1 MAKNNSSL
9 PGLASTN
16 FQRKLYLWYRSHF
29 RKLPWRDSHSP
40 YKIWVSEVML
50 QQTTVQAVI
59 PYYWEWLRVFPDI
72 ESFSRASLQ
81 KVLKTWEG
89 LGYYQRAKNM
99 HRASQIIMK
108 IYKGQIPQD
117 HDALLRLPGFGPY
130 ISSAVLSFS
139 FDMPYPVIDANVRRI
154 LMRMMRIHE
163 DANPQNDNILIQH
176 LTPFLPQS
184 NISLFNQAMMELG
197 ALVCRPKN
205 PRCLLCPII
214 DFCQAYKAGEQEIIP
229 RPKRRKYR
237 KIETV
242 IGIIKKQ
249 NRILIQKRPSH
260 GLLAD
265 LWEFPGGKRKKGEEL
280 TETLHRE
287 IKEELGAEVL
297 KEKYFTKVAHVYTQF
312 QVTLY
317 AYECT
322 LKDKPNLKENIHR
335 WVTLKGMHE
344 FPMPSGSVKIVRFL
358 EDRKN

>member
-1 MAKNNSSL
+1 MAKKNSSFSG
-9 PGLASTN
+9 PASVH
-16 FQRKLYLWYRSHF
+16 FRRKLYRWYRSHF
-29 RKLPWRDSHSP
+29 RRLPWRDSRSP

-50 QQTTVQAVI
+50 QQTTVQAVL
-59 PYYWEWLRVFPDI
+59 PYYQEWLRVFSDI
-72 ESFSRASLQ
+72 ESLSRAPLQ

-89 LGYYQRAKNM
+89 LGYYQRARNM
-99 HRASQIIMK
+99 HRASKIIMK
-108 IYKGQIPQD
+108 IYKGQIPPD
-117 HDALLRLPGFGPY
+117 YTALLRLPGFGPY

-154 LMRMMRIHE
+154 LMRMMRLQKN
-163 DANPQNDNILIQH
+163 ANPQNDKILIQH
-176 LTPFLPQS
+176 LTPFLPQG
-184 NISLFNQAMMELG
+184 NMSLFNQAMMELG
-197 ALVCRPKN
+197 ALVCKPKN

-214 DFCQAYKAGEQEIIP
+214 DFCLAYQAGEQEIIP
-229 RPKRRKYR
+229 RPQKRKYH

-280 TETLHRE
+280 TQTLHRE

-297 KEKYFTKVAHVYTQF
+297 KEKSLTKVAHAYTQF

-322 LKDKPNLKENIHR
+322 LKDKPKLKKNIHR
-335 WVTLKGMHE
+335 WVTLKGMHK

-358 EDRKN
+358 EE